1 MFDSLSTWAD
11 DHRAEALDVVRVYLG
26 VGLVVRGL
34 VFLSDPSAYL
44 DLLPNPREGALG
56 SFAVLHYVGLAH
68 VGGGLLLAAGLLT
81 RLAAVVQL
89 PILAGAAFLV
99 HLPAGVT
106 DQSFAF
112 AALVLALLAVF
123 AVWGGGPWSLDR
135 VVAERTARD
144 ADEEEARAA
153 EAVRQL
159 RVRERDRAPAP
170 PRPVAAEAGGAG
182 CACGHDRDHPHV
194 EVERNYDSLSA
205 LRFATG
211 THPRPTSVVY
221 RCRDCGGAVET
232 VDTPGDLEAFRYERP
247 ARSAPAERGGA

>member
-1 MFDSLSTWAD
+1 MFDSLSAWAD

-81 RLAAVVQL
+81 RLAALVQL

-170 PRPVAAEAGGAG
+170 PRPVAAASGAG
-182 CACGHDRDHPHV
+182 CGCGHDRGHPHV

-232 VDTPGDLEAFRYERP
+232 VDAPEDLEAFRYERP
-247 ARSAPAERGGA
+247 ARSAPAERPDA

>member
-1 MFDSLSTWAD
+1 MNPLALWAD
-11 DHRAEALDVVRVYLG
+11 RHRSAALDVVRVYLG
-26 VGLVVRGL
+26 VGLLIRGL
-34 VFLSDPSAYL
+34 VFLSDPGAYL

-81 RLAAVVQL
+81 RLAALVQI

-112 AALVLALLAVF
+112 AALVLALLSVF
-123 AVWGGGPWSLDR
+123 AVWGGGPWSLDD
-135 VVAERTARD
+135 VVAERTARE
-144 ADEEEARAA
+144 AEEEEARAV
-153 EAVRQL
+153 EAVRRL
-159 RVRERDRAPAP
+159 RVREREQPAAP
-170 PRPVAAEAGGAG
+170 PRPMAEAPTEPP
-182 CACGHDRDHPHV
+182 CACGHGRGHERV
-194 EVERNYDSLSA
+194 EVERSYDSLSA

-221 RCRDCGGAVET
+221 RCRDCGGAVG
-232 VDTPGDLEAFRYERP
+232 VLDDPAALEAFRYERP
-247 ARSAPAERGGA
+247 APGAPADV

>member
-1 MFDSLSTWAD
+1 MNTLTRWAD
-11 DHRAEALDVVRVYLG
+11 RHRGAALDVVRIYLG
-26 VGLVVRGL
+26 VGLLIRGF
-34 VFLSDPSAYL
+34 VFLSDPGAYL

-81 RLAAVVQL
+81 RLAAAVQI

-112 AALVLALLAVF
+112 AALVLALLGVF
-123 AVWGGGPWSLDR
+123 AIWGGGPWSLDH
-135 VVAERTARD
+135 VVAERTARE
-144 ADEEEARAA
+144 ADEEEGRAV
-153 EAVRQL
+153 EAVRRL
-159 RVRERDRAPAP
+159 RQRERERPTAP
-170 PRPVAAEAGGAG
+170 PRPAVADAAVAPCG
-182 CACGHDRDHPHV
+182 CGHERSHERV
-194 EVERNYDSLSA
+194 EVERSYDSLSA

-221 RCRDCGGAVET
+221 RCLDCGGAVET
-232 VDTPGDLEAFRYERP
+232 VDDPEALEAFRYERP
-247 ARSAPAERGGA
+247 ALGALEDGA